1 MILKKTKKND
11 SLNEEHSS
19 LDSKINF
26 NRVQVVDIN
35 EEVKKSF
42 LSYAMSVIVRRALPD
57 IRDGMKPVQR
67 RILYIM
73 NDLGLSNQERFK
85 KAAAV
90 VGAVMGRCHPHGDN
104 SIYEAMVRM
113 AQDFN
118 YRYPL
123 ITGHGNFGSIDGDS
137 AAAMRYTE
145 ARMSKIAIELIR
157 NIEQETVDFID
168 TYDGNE
174 KEPTVLP
181 ALFPNLLVNG
191 STGIAVGMATNIPPH
206 NFKEVINALIA
217 FINNKNIETQD
228 LMKYLKGPDFPTG
241 GEILGAENLKNIY
254 NTGKGRIFI
263 RSKTQ
268 IIQNDKNKNSIVI
281 TEIPFQIKKSSLI
294 ESIAFLAKEKIIDGI
309 TDLRDESNRQGIKL
323 VIDLKRD
330 VNPHV
335 VLNNLYKNSQ
345 VQVSFNFNMIAQMLK
360 EFFDFRINVIQRQK
374 QFELSKALKKQ
385 HLVKALII
393 ALNDIDRVVRLIKSS
408 SNSKMA
414 QIQLMEKYQ
423 LDELQSKVIL
433 EMSLQK
439 ITNLEIEKIKQE
451 DTELSL
457 KISECQ
463 IIINSIL
470 LKEQILKQDLL
481 NLQKNFQD
489 GRRTVINMENQD
501 LDIDKSSLIEKEK
514 ILITIT
520 QKGYNKRL
528 N

>member
-1 MILKKTKKND
+1 
-11 SLNEEHSS
+11 
-19 LDSKINF
+19 
-26 NRVQVVDIN
+26 
-35 EEVKKSF
+35 
-42 LSYAMSVIVRRALPD
+42 
-57 IRDGMKPVQR
+57 
-67 RILYIM
+67 
-73 NDLGLSNQERFK
+73 
-85 KAAAV
+85 
-90 VGAVMGRCHPHGDN
+90 CHPHGDN

-157 NIEQETVDFID
+157 NIEQETVDFVD

-241 GEILGAENLKNIY
+241 GEILGADNLKNIY

-345 VQVSFNFNMIAQMLK
+345 VQVSFNFNMIALVKGVPKLVNLKQMLK
-360 EFFDFRINVIQRQK
+360 EFFDF
-374 QFELSKALKKQ
+374 
-385 HLVKALII
+385 
-393 ALNDIDRVVRLIKSS
+393 
-408 SNSKMA
+408 
-414 QIQLMEKYQ
+414 
-423 LDELQSKVIL
+423 
-433 EMSLQK
+433 
-439 ITNLEIEKIKQE
+439 
-451 DTELSL
+451 
-457 KISECQ
+457 
-463 IIINSIL
+463 
-470 LKEQILKQDLL
+470 
-481 NLQKNFQD
+481 
-489 GRRTVINMENQD
+489 
-501 LDIDKSSLIEKEK
+501 
-514 ILITIT
+514 
-520 QKGYNKRL
+520 
-528 N
+528 

>member
-1 MILKKTKKND
+1 
-11 SLNEEHSS
+11 
-19 LDSKINF
+19 
-26 NRVQVVDIN
+26 
-35 EEVKKSF
+35 
-42 LSYAMSVIVRRALPD
+42 
-57 IRDGMKPVQR
+57 
-67 RILYIM
+67 
-73 NDLGLSNQERFK
+73 
-85 KAAAV
+85 
-90 VGAVMGRCHPHGDN
+90 
-104 SIYEAMVRM
+104 
-113 AQDFN
+113 
-118 YRYPL
+118 
-123 ITGHGNFGSIDGDS
+123 
-137 AAAMRYTE
+137 
-145 ARMSKIAIELIR
+145 
-157 NIEQETVDFID
+157 
-168 TYDGNE
+168 
-174 KEPTVLP
+174 
-181 ALFPNLLVNG
+181 
-191 STGIAVGMATNIPPH
+191 
-206 NFKEVINALIA
+206 
-217 FINNKNIETQD
+217 
-228 LMKYLKGPDFPTG
+228 
-241 GEILGAENLKNIY
+241 
-254 NTGKGRIFI
+254 
-263 RSKTQ
+263 
-268 IIQNDKNKNSIVI
+268 SIVI

-345 VQVSFNFNMIAQMLK
+345 VQVSFNFNMIALVKGVPKLVNLKQMLK

-463 IIINSIL
+463 NIINSIL

-520 QKGYNKRL
+520 HKGYIKRL
-528 N
+528 NLDTYKKQNKG